1 MKKIYVVGIA
11 LLILL
16 LGVSTVSAGFLD
28 GLFGGDGSDSSN
40 NATDDFSKTEFT
52 VYGYSP
58 DSVES
63 QLAFMESDP
72 DFYDNNETI
81 NWLKGLDGYV
91 MLDTG
96 HEYLVMERTE
106 ANKIP
111 VIDDGNDWD
120 TIECNV
126 IKCVVQETH
135 SMGTGLKDIILV
147 KDVEVTGNKTID
159 LNSDE
164 DSSDN

>member
-1 MKKIYVVGIA
+1 MKKIYIIGIA
-11 LLILL
+11 LLVLL
-16 LGVSTVSAGFLD
+16 LSVSSVSAGFLD
-28 GLFGGDGSDSSN
+28 GLFGGGDDSNTSDE
-40 NATDDFSKTEFT
+40 FSKTEFT

-63 QLAFMESDP
+63 EVSRMEADP

-81 NWLKGLDGYV
+81 DWLNGLDGYV
-91 MLDTG
+91 IFDTG

-106 ANKIP
+106 ANKLP
-111 VIDDGNDWD
+111 VLDDGNDWD

-126 IKCVVQETH
+126 IKCIVEETH
-135 SMGTGLKDIILV
+135 PMGTGLKDMILV

-159 LNSDE
+159 LNNSD
-164 DSSDN
+164 SDD

>member
-1 MKKIYVVGIA
+1 MKKIYIVGIA
-11 LLILL
+11 LLVLL

-28 GLFGGDGSDSSN
+28 GLFGDSSQN
-40 NATDDFSKTEFT
+40 VTDDFSKTEFT

-63 QLAFMESDP
+63 QLSYMEDDP
-72 DFYDNNETI
+72 EFYDNNQTRD
-81 NWLKGLDGYV
+81 WLKGLNGYV

-120 TIECNV
+120 TIKCNV
-126 IKCVVQETH
+126 IKCVVKETH
-135 SMGTGLKDIILV
+135 PMGTGLKDLLLV
-147 KDVEVTGNKTID
+147 KDVEVIGNKTID
-159 LNSDE
+159 LNSGD
-164 DSSDN
+164 DSDNK